1 MKFVMA
7 NLHQSDILQ
16 ALKVLREMA
25 EKNLTQ
31 MPYGK
36 PFNNFMVVIG
46 ATDKT
51 IVAVLEVPEDLKE
64 KIGDRAYVVV
74 G

>member
-1 MKFVMA
+1 MA
-7 NLHQSDILQ
+7 EVHYSESFILQ

-31 MPYGK
+31 MPYSK

-46 ATDKT
+46 DTDKT
-51 IVAVLEVPEDLKE
+51 IVAVLDVPEDLKE
-64 KIGDRAYVVV
+64 KIGDKAYVVKD
-74 G
+74 